1 MKAYQKVEFA
11 SNILIIVVSLILG
24 VILVQKYFLAPSK
37 TLSRPNQIDPV
48 IGSKVNLP
56 DMAWS
61 PQSKTLILA
70 MQTGCHFCNESMPF
84 YKRLIEATKDKNI
97 KLVAVFPTSV
107 EDSTAHLDSLG
118 IKNLEV
124 KQMPLTNIQVRGTP
138 TLILTNSD
146 GEILNFWV
154 GKLPPEKEAEVI
166 DKLSS

>member
-37 TLSRPNQIDPV
+37 TLSRPNQIEPV
-48 IGSKVNLP
+48 IGSKVNLR